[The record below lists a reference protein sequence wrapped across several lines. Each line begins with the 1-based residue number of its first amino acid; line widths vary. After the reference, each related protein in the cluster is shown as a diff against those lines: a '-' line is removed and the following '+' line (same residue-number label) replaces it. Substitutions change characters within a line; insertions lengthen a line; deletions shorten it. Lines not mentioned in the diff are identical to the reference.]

1 MSPRARIKKGAPSVK
16 GQGPD
21 AGSAALNLLSYRARS
36 TRELR
41 EKLEEKGFEPSEI
54 KKTIDWLTGA
64 GYLNDED
71 FARERAGSRL
81 RNMNWGTVKIAFELK
96 TKGISPE
103 IITRVLDEVDEDME
117 KEAAEKALEKWTRKN
132 RAAID
137 KGGKGGKEDRGGKGL
152 RLKAMRH
159 LMGRGFKASVI
170 GSALKDFRE
179 QEITEGE

>member
-1 MSPRARIKKGAPSVK
+1 MSPRTRRKEGAPSVK

-21 AGSAALNLLSYRARS
+21 AWSAALNLLSYRARS
-36 TRELR
+36 TQELR

-54 KKTIDWLTGA
+54 KKTIDRLTGA

-81 RNMNWGTVKIAFELK
+81 RNKNWGTVKIAFELK
-96 TKGISPE
+96 TKGISPD

-117 KEAAEKALEKWTRKN
+117 KEAAEKALEKWTRMN

-137 KGGKGGKEDRGGKGL
+137 KGGKWGKGL

-170 GSALKDFRE
+170 GSALKDFRDRE
-179 QEITEGE
+179 MTEGE

>member
-1 MSPRARIKKGAPSVK
+1 MSPRTRRKKDAPSVK
-16 GQGPD
+16 GPD

-36 TRELR
+36 TQELR

-54 KKTIDWLTGA
+54 KKTIDRLTGA

-81 RNMNWGTVKIAFELK
+81 RNKNWGTVKIAFELK
-96 TKGISPE
+96 TKGISPD

-117 KEAAEKALEKWTRKN
+117 KEAAEKALEKWTRMN

-137 KGGKGGKEDRGGKGL
+137 KGGKWGKGL

-170 GSALKDFRE
+170 GSALKDFRDKE
-179 QEITEGE
+179 MTEGE